1 MNLTP
6 LDVRRKEFDKAFRGY
21 DPTEVDL
28 FLKQVA
34 DRLEEVQEEAR
45 RTEEKTREAEAKLVH
60 YEKVEL
66 ALQEALESARESAR
80 RQEASAEEKAR
91 LIVQEAELRAEKI
104 IHDAE
109 RERYGL
115 RQDVSKLTARQAEI
129 AARLRGFL
137 FSELEVLAQF
147 QGDDPVGFI
156 KLQPAGGHAPSLPP
170 PPARLEAPISDLE
183 DAPDDDWPE
192 SERWDEPARMRSAEP
207 TRDAPRAP
215 EPEAPEPP
223 ARDASAPEA
232 PAPEAPAP
240 EPPSAEPPDT
250 DAPSPEPAER
260 PASQGEESFP
270 STEAQTAEAQ
280 TAEAPAP
287 SPAERPSAPPLTG
300 AYASAEETPRPD
312 PPSPE
317 RPRAP
322 AEAPT
327 PPAVTGGWDLRS
339 LVTGEE
345 RSVTASDEERE
356 AIRRILDDLD

>member
-34 DRLEEVQEEAR
+34 DRLEDVQEEAR
-45 RTEEKTREAEAKLVH
+45 RTEERTREAEAKLVH

-80 RQEASAEEKAR
+80 RSEASAEEKAR

-104 IHDAE
+104 VHDAE

-115 RQDVSKLTARQAEI
+115 RQDVSKLNARQAEI

-156 KLQPAGGHAPSLPP
+156 KLQPAGGGPGPQGALPP
-170 PPARLEAPISDLE
+170 PPARLEAPISDMR
-183 DAPDDDWPE
+183 DAPDE
-192 SERWDEPARMRSAEP
+192 G
-207 TRDAPRAP
+207 P
-215 EPEAPEPP
+215 EPDDAGWSSEASDGPP
-223 ARDASAPEA
+223 ASAASAPEPAALRPEPSPAPPEPEPQAAPPEFAPVASPAEPSRPEPA
-232 PAPEAPAP
+232 PA
-240 EPPSAEPPDT
+240 S
-250 DAPSPEPAER
+250 APSPE
-260 PASQGEESFP
+260 
-270 STEAQTAEAQ
+270 T
-280 TAEAPAP
+280 
-287 SPAERPSAPPLTG
+287 SAD
-300 AYASAEETPRPD
+300 AH
-312 PPSPE
+312 
-317 RPRAP
+317 AP
-322 AEAPT
+322 AEASPRPAEPPPEPPPSRPT

-345 RSVTASDEERE
+345 RGATGSDEERE
-356 AIRRILDDLD
+356 AIKRILDDLD

>member
-6 LDVRRKEFDKAFRGY
+6 LDIRRKEFDKGFRGY

-34 DRLEEVQEEAR
+34 EQLEDIQEEAR
-45 RTEEKTREAEAKLVH
+45 RAEEKTREAESKLVH

-80 RQEASAEEKAR
+80 RSEASAEEKAR
-91 LIVQEAELRAEKI
+91 LIVQEAELRAEQI
-104 IHDAE
+104 VHDAE

-115 RQDVSKLTARQAEI
+115 RQDVSKLSARQAEI

-156 KLQPAGGHAPSLPP
+156 KLQPSGAQAALAP
-170 PPARLEAPISDLE
+170 PPARLEAPIPDPEEPS
-183 DAPDDDWPE
+183 APDAPE
-192 SERWDEPARMRSAEP
+192 SE
-207 TRDAPRAP
+207 TT
-215 EPEAPEPP
+215 
-223 ARDASAPEA
+223 AS
-232 PAPEAPAP
+232 
-240 EPPSAEPPDT
+240 
-250 DAPSPEPAER
+250 SPE
-260 PASQGEESFP
+260 
-270 STEAQTAEAQ
+270 
-280 TAEAPAP
+280 PAP
-287 SPAERPSAPPLTG
+287 SPAEPAPAAPLAEPVGQPSAPEPPVPSRSEPSG
-300 AYASAEETPRPD
+300 A
-312 PPSPE
+312 SPE
-317 RPRAP
+317 LVQMPSEPAP
-322 AEAPT
+322 SGAESTEPPVADDANTASSPDTSGAPKT

-345 RSVTASDEERE
+345 RNVAASDEERE